1 MAVKKNLSEWF
12 DRIKWGLRE
21 RKTFLLMACLAGTF
35 AGLATLGAY
44 AGLQSM
50 PYVSQAAEEALL
62 FGLVGGLSA
71 GFGAAFLLSLLQL
84 ADRSI
89 KTVDEAE
96 RILGLSVAVTIPRLR
111 NAKPEKG
118 MVVLAEPTSPISEE
132 FRRWRVLLSH
142 PSHPSGRVLLITS
155 TSPHEGKSF
164 CSINLAGTFARAGEK
179 TLLID
184 ADLRRPTLTH
194 YFPGNSAPTFHE
206 ILSGKTSFE
215 ALSSSVS
222 EASPHLSFLRAGRA
236 DVSPSDLF
244 SSERTPELLKFL
256 RSQFTWII
264 IDSPPL
270 TAVSDALILAQYV
283 DEVCFILR
291 RGEAPRVM
299 IKRSLDTLRRISIMP
314 RTLVM
319 NDMPESRN
327 RDTYAYYY
335 ATSATL
341 KNPPQR

>member
-1 MAVKKNLSEWF
+1 MTVKKNLSDWF

-21 RKTFLLMACLAGTF
+21 RRTFLLIACLAGTF
-35 AGLATLGAY
+35 AGLGMLGAY
-44 AGLQSM
+44 AGLQSL
-50 PYVSQAAEEALL
+50 PYVSLASEEALL
-62 FGLVGGLSA
+62 FALVGGLSA
-71 GFGAAFLLSLLQL
+71 FLGAAFLLSLIQL

-96 RILGLSVAVTIPRLR
+96 RILGLSVAVTIPHLR

-142 PSHPSGRVLLITS
+142 PTHPSGRVLLITS

-194 YFPGNSAPTFHE
+194 YFPGNSAPTLHE
-206 ILSGKTSFE
+206 ILTGKIPFE
-215 ALSSSVS
+215 ALTSSVS

-236 DVSPSDLF
+236 DASPSDL
-244 SSERTPELLKFL
+244 RL
-256 RSQFTWII
+256 
-264 IDSPPL
+264 
-270 TAVSDALILAQYV
+270 Y
-283 DEVCFILR
+283 
-291 RGEAPRVM
+291 
-299 IKRSLDTLRRISIMP
+299 
-314 RTLVM
+314 
-319 NDMPESRN
+319 
-327 RDTYAYYY
+327 
-335 ATSATL
+335 
-341 KNPPQR
+341 